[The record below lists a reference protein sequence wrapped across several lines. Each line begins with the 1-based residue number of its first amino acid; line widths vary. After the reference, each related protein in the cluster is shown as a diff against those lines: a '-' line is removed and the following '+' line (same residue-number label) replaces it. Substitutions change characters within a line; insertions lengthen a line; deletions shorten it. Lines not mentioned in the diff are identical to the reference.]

1 MWTLAILLSFAPAP
15 QEEAWR
21 IVPGSRPDPL
31 PVPPAQLRS
40 AYFRDR
46 EARIVTL
53 AELDAEP
60 AASRLVVGLPAA
72 DPAIA
77 ALAARFGAV
86 MVEGALHFQGRA
98 LAAGSGLRLGAADPD
113 GGGRLV
119 LVVAADDAGL
129 RAPFT
134 VRMDL
139 LAAGYT
145 IAVAGRIV
153 EEGALPP
160 FRADEFAPE
169 RPLALRLDLD
179 CGHLLDQTADWPIG
193 ERAHRLAQAFAGYA
207 DVLQRAAGA
216 PIAAEEFFAHLLR
229 APAEPIARARARHA
243 ASPLQ
248 RRVEEI
254 WSRSLA
260 ALGPVEG
267 PAPAVHF
274 LLAPEAW
281 TNAATFD
288 PAAPGGRPRIL
299 VNLTAC
305 ADELALTTALAHECA
320 HLHQPP
326 PQDGLLGR
334 CALEGVAAFLSQEIA
349 PGTPDAAA
357 LMWSAAELQAVEER
371 AAEVLARF
379 REDAFAGERPR
390 LAQWLQLDRTH
401 AALPG
406 LPSRLGYWVGW
417 RAARAWRAAHPDAPL
432 TDLLHLPADQLIIP
446 ILP

>member
-1 MWTLAILLSFAPAP
+1 MLTLAFLLAVAPAP
-15 QEEAWR
+15 QAEAWR

-31 PVPPAQLRS
+31 PVPAAQLRA

-46 EARIVTL
+46 DVTVVTL

-60 AASRLVVGLPAA
+60 ATSRLVVGLPAA

-86 MVEGALHFQGRA
+86 LVEGALHFQGRA
-98 LAAGSGLRLGAADPD
+98 VAAGSGLRLGAADPD
-113 GGGRLV
+113 GGGTLV
-119 LVVAADDAGL
+119 LVVASDEAGL

-139 LAAGYT
+139 LAAGFT
-145 IAVAGRIV
+145 IATAGRIV

-160 FRADEFAPE
+160 FRADELAPE
-169 RPLALRLDLD
+169 RPLAVRLDLD
-179 CGHLLDQTADWPIG
+179 CGRLLDQTADWPLG
-193 ERAHRLAQAFAGYA
+193 ERARRLAHAFAGYT
-207 DVLQRAAGA
+207 DVLERAAGA
-216 PIAAEEFFAHLLR
+216 PIAAEDFFARLLR
-229 APAEPIARARARHA
+229 APDAPLAQARARF
-243 ASPLQ
+243 ASLPLQ
-248 RRVEEI
+248 ERVEEI
-254 WSRSLA
+254 WCRSLTT
-260 ALGPVEG
+260 LGPVAQ

-274 LLAPEAW
+274 LLAPATW
-281 TNAATFD
+281 TNATTFA

-305 ADELALTTALAHECA
+305 ADELALMTALAHECA
-320 HLHQPP
+320 HLHQSPP
-326 PQDGLLGR
+326 PEGLLGR
-334 CALEGVAAFLSQEIA
+334 CALEGVATFLSQEIA

-371 AAEVLARF
+371 APEVLARF
-379 REDAFAGERPR
+379 REDALGSERPR

-417 RAARAWRAAHPDAPL
+417 RAARAWRAAHPDAPVAE
-432 TDLLHLPADQLIIP
+432 LLRLPAEALLLP